1 MITSSTGIK
10 SSSSISNVPWMISV
24 RRLSP
29 YFSFISNN
37 SFLMISKIR
46 SSFARISF
54 KSAIRINKLFNSSSI
69 FSLSKPAR
77 RCNCI
82 SLTALACLSDIPN
95 SSINLCWMISV
106 VLLVRINWMISSIW
120 SKAFFKP
127 SKICALASALFN
139 SNCVLRRITS
149 SWWDK

>member
-69 FSLSKPAR
+69 FSLSKPAK

-95 SSINLCWMISV
+95 SSINLC
-106 VLLVRINWMISSIW
+106 
-120 SKAFFKP
+120 
-127 SKICALASALFN
+127 
-139 SNCVLRRITS
+139 
-149 SWWDK
+149 